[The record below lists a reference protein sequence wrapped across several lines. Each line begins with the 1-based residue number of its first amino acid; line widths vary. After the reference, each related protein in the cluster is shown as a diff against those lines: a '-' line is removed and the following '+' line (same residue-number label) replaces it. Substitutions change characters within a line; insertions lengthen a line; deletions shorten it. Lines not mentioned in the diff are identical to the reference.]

1 MQVSGWNHKLVGHF
15 ATPAYQLDPGS
26 QKIKVGNFG
35 AALTGKI
42 PPSGDDLFRDVDCLP
57 LRIVA
62 HRSQPFP
69 RKRQWR
75 KEFTPRAHVPPF
87 ARLLGSEGGR

>member
-62 HRSQPFP
+62 QGSLPF
-69 RKRQWR
+69 
-75 KEFTPRAHVPPF
+75 RARVIAGKSLFPVHLYHQSR
-87 ARLLGSEGGR
+87 AC